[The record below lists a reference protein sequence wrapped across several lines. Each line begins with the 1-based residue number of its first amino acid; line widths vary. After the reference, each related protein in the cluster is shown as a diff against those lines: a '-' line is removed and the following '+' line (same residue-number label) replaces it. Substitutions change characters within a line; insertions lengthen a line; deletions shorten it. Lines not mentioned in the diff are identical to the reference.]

1 MNPSYISRQHLNFE
15 IDKFGLK
22 ETVLKWLYLD
32 SYSGGSVTYRIYLK
46 PFWRAN
52 CMWKRNLKFL
62 VYYYRIVYFLETYLR
77 TTKIFST
84 FRPGI
89 KYAISK
95 IYDFVLIK

>member
-46 PFWRAN
+46 PFWRQ
-52 CMWKRNLKFL
+52 
-62 VYYYRIVYFLETYLR
+62 IVCEKGIWNSWY
-77 TTKIFST
+77 TTIELCIF
-84 FRPGI
+84 
-89 KYAISK
+89 
-95 IYDFVLIK
+95 